1 MKENLKTIASALL
14 LAVVIRIV
22 LFEAFEIEGPS
33 MEPSLLNGDRV
44 VVAKFMYG
52 LFLPFMDEAVLTWS
66 HPDPADV
73 VILKSPMDNIDIVKR
88 VIGVAGDRIE
98 VQKDRV
104 FRNGKPIPRRALG
117 PCRDNPCDRYGGST
131 ELLDCTLWEERI
143 GKERYSVNFAADSVE
158 NMTETSAVVV
168 PEGHLFV
175 LGDHRDHSNDS
186 RFFGVV
192 PVQRVKGK
200 ALSIYW
206 SSHSAAEA
214 AASGQAPG
222 PWWSRI
228 RFCRIGDPVR

>member
-1 MKENLKTIASALL
+1 MKENIKTIVSALL
-14 LAVVIRIV
+14 LAIAIRIV

-44 VVAKFMYG
+44 VVAKFMFG
-52 LFLPFMDEAVLTWS
+52 LFLPFTDHAVLTWNS
-66 HPDPADV
+66 PKPTDV

-98 VQKDRV
+98 VRKDV
-104 FRNGKPIPRRALG
+104 VYRNGKPIPRRALG
-117 PCRDNPCDRYGGST
+117 PCRPDPCRQYGGSS
-131 ELLDCTLWEERI
+131 ELLACSLWEERI
-143 GKERYSVNFAADSVE
+143 SGHRYSVNFAEDSVE
-158 NMTETSAVVV
+158 NMTDSAPVVV
-168 PEGHLFV
+168 PEGQLFV

-192 PVQRVKGK
+192 PANRVKGR

-206 SSHSAAEA
+206 SSQSEAEA
-214 AASGQAPG
+214 VSRGQEG

-228 RFCRIGDPVR
+228 RFCRMAHAVR

>member
-1 MKENLKTIASALL
+1 MLSALL
-14 LAVVIRIV
+14 LAIAIRIV

-52 LFLPFMDEAVLTWS
+52 LFLPYMDHAIITWNG
-66 HPDPADV
+66 PNPTDI

-98 VQKDRV
+98 VRKDV
-104 FRNGKPIPRRALG
+104 VYRNNKPVWRRTLG

-131 ELLDCTLWEERI
+131 ELLACTLWEERI
-143 GKERYSVNFAADSVE
+143 NQERYSVNFAEDSAE
-158 NMTETSAVVV
+158 NMTDTEPVVV
-168 PEGHLFV
+168 PEGYLFV

-186 RFFGVV
+186 RFFGLV
-192 PVQRVKGK
+192 PVERVKGR
-200 ALSIYW
+200 ALAIYW
-206 SSHSAAEA
+206 SSQSAAEA
-214 AASGQAPG
+214 MARTQAHV

-228 RFCRIGDPVR
+228 RFCRIADAVR